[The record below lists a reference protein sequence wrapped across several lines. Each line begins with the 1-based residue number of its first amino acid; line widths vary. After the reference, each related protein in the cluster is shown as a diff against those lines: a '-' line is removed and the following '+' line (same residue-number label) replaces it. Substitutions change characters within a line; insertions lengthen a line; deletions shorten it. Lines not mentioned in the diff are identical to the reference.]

1 MAQAREH
8 SALSARLFCT
18 FSVPGTMR
26 FSSRIDF
33 WLWAVLVFTLGAGAF
48 ALWSAG
54 LRGSAAAVT
63 TTLVACA
70 LAPALL
76 LWLAWATHY
85 ELVEHDLLVRSG
97 PFRWRVPLAQIRSVV
112 PSRSVVSAPAL
123 SLDRLRIDYGRAS
136 SILISP
142 RDKLRFLSEL
152 QRRCPGIDVASH

>member
-1 MAQAREH
+1 MAQAWEH

-76 LWLAWATHY
+76 LWLTWATHY